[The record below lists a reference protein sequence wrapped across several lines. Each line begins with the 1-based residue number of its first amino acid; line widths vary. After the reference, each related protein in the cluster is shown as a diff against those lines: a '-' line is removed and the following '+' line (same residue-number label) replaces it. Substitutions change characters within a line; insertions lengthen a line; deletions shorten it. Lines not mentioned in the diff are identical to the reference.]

1 MFGDD
6 LADTLTNLK
15 LVLLGTAEVNLG
27 NNAKITS
34 MDQTKR
40 RLNVKTL
47 LHLSMLIGE
56 CVSSVVR
63 EEQFSILWR
72 TAFLTKLLVVIIEL
86 DEPSN
91 KERVIVH

>member
-91 KERVIVH
+91 KERVSVH